1 MLDETV
7 MNRTSVR
14 EFLKLNII
22 NTVHLFPAPYLTIQQ
37 HSYVNYLK
45 KWMCYLL

>member
-14 EFLKLNII
+14 EFLKQNII
-22 NTVHLFPAPYLTIQQ
+22 NTVHLFPAPSHPLTLQFN
-37 HSYVNYLK
+37 STV
-45 KWMCYLL
+45 M